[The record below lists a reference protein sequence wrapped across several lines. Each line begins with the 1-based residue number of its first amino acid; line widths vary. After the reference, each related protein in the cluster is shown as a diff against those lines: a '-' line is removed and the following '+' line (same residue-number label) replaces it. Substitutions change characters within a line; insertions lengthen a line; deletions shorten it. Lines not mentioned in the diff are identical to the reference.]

1 MQAKP
6 IIDTAARQ
14 LSDTGNTRWSREALA
29 DYLSWVIAEMAGL
42 LPDSVAELDTMKLV
56 DGAEQDMPADVIRW
70 MGGVRNMGSDGA
82 TPGRAVHNGDLA
94 TQEAFDPDWINRK
107 PKNVVR
113 DVFFTL
119 SAPRKFYVAPPVTT
133 ASGDVHLQFKAARQ
147 PPDGET
153 INADEATE
161 LPVTDD
167 YFNVVL
173 NGVLAYALGEDTGDA
188 DAQLADRYAQSF
200 YQALGIDRK
209 AKQRTVPAAKEDP
222 T

>member
-14 LSDTGNTRWSREALA
+14 LSDTGNTRWGRDALA
-29 DYLSWVIAEMAGL
+29 DYLSWTLAEMAGL
-42 LPDSVAELDTMKLV
+42 YPDSVAELDTMKLTS
-56 DGAEQDMPADVIRW
+56 GAEQDMPADVIRW
-70 MGGVRNMGSDGA
+70 MGGVRNMGSDGS

-94 TQEAFDPDWINRK
+94 TQEAFDPDWITRR
-107 PKNVVR
+107 PKKEVR

-119 SAPRKFYVAPPVTT
+119 SAPRKFYVAPPIST
-133 ASGDVHLQFKAARQ
+133 ANSDVHLQYKAAKQ
-147 PPDGET
+147 PPDGEA
-153 INADEATE
+153 IAADETAE

-173 NGVLAYALGEDTGDA
+173 NGVLAYAYGEDTGYA
-188 DAQLADRYAQSF
+188 DLQLADRYAQSF

-209 AKQRTVPAAKEDP
+209 AKRRTVPAAKEDP